1 MYSGDKNI
9 MKCVDNNSATNE
21 ETILKAINIIEEKRI
36 LWINEKLN
44 LIHGGKP
51 NVLKI
56 TKSP

>member
-9 MKCVDNNSATNE
+9 MKYLDNNSATNE
-21 ETILKAINIIEEKRI
+21 ETILKAINIIEEKI

-44 LIHGGKP
+44 FIYGGKP
-51 NVLKI
+51 NILKI